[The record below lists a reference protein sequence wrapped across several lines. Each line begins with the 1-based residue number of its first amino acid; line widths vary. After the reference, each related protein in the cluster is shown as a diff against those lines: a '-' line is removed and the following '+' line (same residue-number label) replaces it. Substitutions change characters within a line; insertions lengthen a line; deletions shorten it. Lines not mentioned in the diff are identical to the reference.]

1 MIEAQCTANLD
12 KYLFIDSKVSI
23 TDYSLNAYNVYN
35 FISFLPKPFWQKR
48 GLILLLKHPKV
59 TFTQLPDIPRE
70 EQKEVLSKSELLNCL
85 NPVTICNVLEQENA
99 AWLQFFVKEHFDKK
113 VPLGFNPMQ
122 DEEFLG
128 KLIQYKL
135 AILNHS
141 GTSDMQARYILPVN
155 TLLSNLLKFP
165 DKLERVKTVFEKT
178 QNNFFESF
186 EVFEL
191 LCYLEQY
198 DSIVAVES
206 TLSRNRVKEI
216 HDQRESAAVKRKQL
230 YVTLSN
236 LRAFQL
242 DNFDRKQITFNLETL
257 SQLNNQYLAL
267 KNE

>member
-1 MIEAQCTANLD
+1 MYALILEYN
-12 KYLFIDSKVSI
+12 YSKI
-23 TDYSLNAYNVYN
+23 T
-35 FISFLPKPFWQKR
+35 SFLPKPFWQKR
-48 GLILLLKHPKV
+48 GLILLLNHPKV
-59 TFTQLPDIPRE
+59 SFTQLPDSTPE
-70 EQKEVLSKSELLNCL
+70 KDDEPLTKQELLACL
-85 NPVTICNVLEQENA
+85 NPITICNALEQENA

-113 VPLGFNPMQ
+113 VSLGYNPMQ

-135 AILNHS
+135 AVLNHS
-141 GTSDMQARYILPVN
+141 GTNDMQARYILPVN

-165 DKLERVKTVFEKT
+165 DKLERVKSVFQKT
-178 QNNFFESF
+178 QTDFFESF

-191 LCYLEQY
+191 LYYLEQY
-198 DSIVAVES
+198 DSIVTVES
-206 TLSRNRVKEI
+206 ALSRNRVKEI

-242 DNFDRKQITFNLETL
+242 NNFDREQITFNLETL
-257 SQLNNQYLAL
+257 SQLNNLYLAL

>member
-48 GLILLLKHPKV
+48 GLILLLNHPNV
-59 TFTQLPDIPRE
+59 TFTQLPNTVSEKDNEPLTK
-70 EQKEVLSKSELLNCL
+70 QELLNCL
-85 NPVTICNVLEQENA
+85 NPVAICNALEQENA
-99 AWLQFFVKEHFDKK
+99 AWLQFFIKEHFDKE
-113 VPLGFNPMQ
+113 VSLGYNPMQ

-141 GTSDMQARYILPVN
+141 GPSDMQARYILPVN
-155 TLLSNLLKFP
+155 TLFRNLLKFP

-178 QNNFFESF
+178 QKDFFECF

-230 YVTLSN
+230 YATLSN

-242 DNFDRKQITFNLETL
+242 NNFDREQIFFSLETL

>member
-1 MIEAQCTANLD
+1 MTW
-12 KYLFIDSKVSI
+12 LFDGIQNKSGAIKSYFTI
-23 TDYSLNAYNVYN
+23 
-35 FISFLPKPFWQKR
+35 KFWEKR
-48 GLILLLKHPKV
+48 GLILLLSHPKV
-59 TFTQLPDIPRE
+59 TFTQLPDTPPE
-70 EQKEVLSKSELLNCL
+70 ENKELLSKSELLNCL
-85 NPVTICNVLEQENA
+85 NPVAICNALEKENKE
-99 AWLQFFVKEHFDKK
+99 WLQFFVKDHFDKK

-128 KLIQYKL
+128 KLIQFKL
-135 AILNHS
+135 AILNHIGS
-141 GTSDMQARYILPVN
+141 SDMQARYILPVN

-206 TLSRNRVKEI
+206 TLSRKRVKEI

-242 DNFDRKQITFNLETL
+242 NNFDRKQITFNLEIL
-257 SQLNNQYLAL
+257 SQLNNQYQAL